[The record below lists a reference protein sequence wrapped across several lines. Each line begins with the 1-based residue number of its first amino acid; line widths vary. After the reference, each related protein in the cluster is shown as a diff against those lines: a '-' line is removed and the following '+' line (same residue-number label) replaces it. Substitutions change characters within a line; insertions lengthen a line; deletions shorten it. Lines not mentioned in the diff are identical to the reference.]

1 MQEDFVLKMENI
13 SKIYGNGIV
22 ANKDI
27 NFNLKRGEIHALVGE
42 NGAGKTTLMKILF
55 GMEKPSS
62 GTITLEGKK
71 LEMNSSEDAI
81 ANGIGMVHQHFMLVN
96 SFTVAQNIALGIE
109 PKKGLLVDTEKVNQ
123 LARDLGEKYHFDID
137 PTAVVGTLPV
147 GIKQK
152 VEILKALARGAK
164 ILILDE
170 PTAVLTPQETEQLFE
185 ELNVLKKLGHTII
198 FISHKLREVK
208 AISDRVTVMR
218 DGQWKGVFNTDDLTE
233 DELSAK
239 IVGFSGNFELQKDDI
254 KPGQI
259 RVNVEHLSCMGNENT
274 PVLQDISFAIH
285 AGTVLGVAGV
295 QGNGQVELVEV
306 LTKARD
312 GFDGRVEINGQDIR
326 GQKVRALRENGL
338 GYIPEDR
345 QRQGAAGKA
354 SIRENL
360 ISTSYYRAPFSG
372 KCGLLSSRKIDEFT
386 QKSIKDYEIK
396 CGSGASKISMLSGGN
411 IQKVVVSRECSDQ
424 PKVLIASQPTRGVD
438 IGAARI
444 IHQKILDLRSQDCAV
459 LLISADL
466 EEIMKLS
473 DAIVVMY
480 DGKIVAYFPDVSAIT
495 EEELGLCMLGLK
507 HHSPERILEVT
518 K

>member
-1 MQEDFVLKMENI
+1 MQEDFVLKMEHI

-22 ANKDI
+22 ANRDI

-62 GTITLEGKK
+62 GTITLEGKP

-81 ANGIGMVHQHFMLVN
+81 AHGIGMVHQHFMLVN

-109 PKKGLLVDTEKVNQ
+109 PRKGLFVDTEKVNQ
-123 LARDLGEKYHFDID
+123 FARELGEKYHFDID

-152 VEILKALARGAK
+152 VEILKALARGAR

-185 ELNVLKKLGHTII
+185 ELKTLKSLGHSII

-218 DGQWKGVFNTDDLTE
+218 DGQWKGVFQTSELTE

-239 IVGFSGNFELQKDDI
+239 IVGFNAGSELEKSSHA
-254 KPGQI
+254 PGEI
-259 RVNVEHLSCMGNENT
+259 RVNVQHLSCMGSENT
-274 PVLQDISFAIH
+274 PVLEDVSFAIH

-295 QGNGQVELVEV
+295 QGNGQVELVEI
-306 LTKARD
+306 LTKARA
-312 GFDGRVEINGQDIR
+312 GASGTVEINGQDIEPLKIR
-326 GQKVRALRENGL
+326 TLRENGL
-338 GYIPEDR
+338 SYIPEDR

-360 ISTSYYRAPFSG
+360 ISTYYYRAPFSG
-372 KCGLLSSRKIDEFT
+372 KGGLLSRRKIEEFT
-386 QKSIKDYEIK
+386 QKSIQDYEIK
-396 CGSGASKISMLSGGN
+396 CGSGSSQIAMLSGGN
-411 IQKVVVSRECSDQ
+411 IQKVVASRECSNQ
-424 PKVLIASQPTRGVD
+424 PKVLIAEQPTRGVD

-444 IHQKILDLRSQDCAV
+444 IHQKILNLRDNDCAV

-466 EEIMKLS
+466 EEVMKLS

-480 DGKIVAYFPDVSAIT
+480 DGQIVAYFPDVSSIT
-495 EEELGLCMLGLK
+495 EEELGLCMLGL
-507 HHSPERILEVT
+507 HRHSPERIMEVT